1 MKKNL
6 LYDDGFYIFYFWQQQ
21 ERDKRRMM
29 RERLKKLQKQIYI
42 YEVKSKTQQD
52 TLITNRHRSIVCSE
66 ITYIVSKQQPIR
78 HRDVCIKPKEFL
90 QHGNQVSFHNKKLY
104 YFLLEKSMFV
114 ENYNKVVNFQM
125 NA

>member
-1 MKKNL
+1 
-6 LYDDGFYIFYFWQQQ
+6 
-21 ERDKRRMM
+21 M

-90 QHGNQVSFHNKKLY
+90 QHGNQVSFYILY
-104 YFLLEKSMFV
+104 IIFIFFGKINV
-114 ENYNKVVNFQM
+114 C
-125 NA
+125 